1 MNQGRRV
8 GISIANV
15 DGVARI
21 GFARPEKKN
30 ALTGDMYARLAQ
42 AVMDA
47 EADDTIAALLLH
59 GDRQAFTAGND
70 LEDFLANP
78 PGPDAP
84 VFDFM
89 QALSTARKPVVASVN
104 GMAVGIGT
112 TMLLHCDL
120 VYLADDALLVMPFVK
135 LGLCPEFAA
144 SRLVPARIGHARAAE
159 ALLLSEPIRAA
170 DALAM
175 GLATRLL
182 PPDDV
187 FGFACAQAAR
197 FAHLPP
203 TAVRETKRLMKQGDA
218 AGVARQIQDEATV
231 FADLLHSDEARAA
244 FKAFLNRPR

>member
-1 MNQGRRV
+1 M
-8 GISIANV
+8 GISVARV

-30 ALTGDMYARLAQ
+30 ALTGDMYARLAR

-47 EADDTIAALLLH
+47 EADDAIAALLLH
-59 GDRQAFTAGND
+59 GDRHAFTAGND

-120 VYLADDALLVMPFVK
+120 VYLASDALLAMPFVK

-159 ALLLSEPIRAA
+159 ALLLSEPIHAA

-182 PPDDV
+182 PPDEV
-187 FGFACAQAAR
+187 FDFACAQAAR
-197 FAHLPP
+197 FAALPP
-203 TAVRETKRLMKQGDA
+203 AAVRETKRLMKQSDT
-218 AGVARQIQDEATV
+218 AGVARQIQDEAAV
-231 FADLLHSDEARAA
+231 FAGLLHSDEAKAA
-244 FKAFLNRPR
+244 FRAFVNRPRGG